1 MREPFLSASRA
12 AGSLSRSPSLFRSSP
27 LFIYVVLLFTWFL
40 LFFARRISFFPFMF
54 CGRLFVSADGL
65 PLVRHLRCLVTNQST
80 VPLRRS
86 LNYFPS
92 LHLCWW
98 MTVLFGAYEPTTS
111 CLFCDLRISFSP
123 SVHFCCSSL
132 PFFSVVLIGVFAL
145 LFSSC
150 LPVDARSIR
159 RLQRLVT
166 KQATVPP
173 RRNLN
178 CSSSLRSSSS
188 LRVCRWTPALFGA
201 YNVA

>member
-1 MREPFLSASRA
+1 MFFFFLLGFWYSSLGVFRY
-12 AGSLSRSPSLFRSSP
+12 SLS
-27 LFIYVVLLFTWFL
+27 
-40 LFFARRISFFPFMF
+40 FF
-54 CGRLFVSADGL
+54 GRLFVSADGL
-65 PLVRHLRCLVTNQST
+65 SLVRPLRCLVTNQST
-80 VPLRRS
+80 VSLRRS

-111 CLFCDLRISFSP
+111 CLFCVLRISFSP

-150 LPVDARSIR
+150 LPVDARSIW

-173 RRNLN
+173 RRNLG

-188 LRVCRWTPALFGA
+188 RRFCRWTPALFGA
-201 YNVA
+201 CNVA

>member
-1 MREPFLSASRA
+1 MLFFFLLGFWYSSLGVFRY
-12 AGSLSRSPSLFRSSP
+12 SLS
-27 LFIYVVLLFTWFL
+27 
-40 LFFARRISFFPFMF
+40 FF
-54 CGRLFVSADGL
+54 GRLFVSADGL
-65 PLVRHLRCLVTNQST
+65 SLVRPLRCLVTNQST
-80 VPLRRS
+80 VSLRRS

-98 MTVLFGAYEPTTS
+98 MAVLFGAYEPTTS

-123 SVHFCCSSL
+123 SVRFCCSSL
-132 PFFSVVLIGVFAL
+132 PFFQAFFVVVLTGVFAL

-173 RRNLN
+173 RRNLD

-188 LRVCRWTPALFGA
+188 LRFCRWTSALFGA
-201 YNVA
+201 CNVS

>member
-1 MREPFLSASRA
+1 MN
-12 AGSLSRSPSLFRSSP
+12 LFRSSL
-27 LFIYVVLLFTWFL
+27 LFSYVVLLFTWFL

-111 CLFCDLRISFSP
+111 CLFCVLRISFSP

-173 RRNLN
+173 RRNLD
-178 CSSSLRSSSS
+178 CSSPLRSSSS
-188 LRVCRWTPALFGA
+188 LRFCRWTSALFGA
-201 YNVA
+201 CNVS

>member
-1 MREPFLSASRA
+1 MLFFFLLGFWYSSLGVFRY
-12 AGSLSRSPSLFRSSP
+12 SLS
-27 LFIYVVLLFTWFL
+27 
-40 LFFARRISFFPFMF
+40 FF
-54 CGRLFVSADGL
+54 GRLFVSADGL
-65 PLVRHLRCLVTNQST
+65 SLVRPLRCLVTNQST
-80 VPLRRS
+80 VSLRRS

-98 MTVLFGAYEPTTS
+98 MAVLFGAYEPTTS

-178 CSSSLRSSSS
+178 CSSSLHLHSSFP
-188 LRVCRWTPALFGA
+188 LRFCWRTTVLFGA
-201 YNVA
+201 CNVS

>member
-1 MREPFLSASRA
+1 MLICSNMNSYLFLPLVPAYFVPAVLLGMCRSALPFV
-12 AGSLSRSPSLFRSSP
+12 P
-27 LFIYVVLLFTWFL
+27 VVLLFL
-40 LFFARRISFFPFMF
+40 FFPFFLTYFVLPF
-54 CGRLFVSADGL
+54 CSVMSFFFLLGFCYPSLGVFRSPLSFFGRLFVSADGL
-65 PLVRHLRCLVTNQST
+65 SLVRPLRCLVTNQST
-80 VPLRRS
+80 VSLRRS

-123 SVHFCCSSL
+123 SVRFCCSSL

-159 RLQRLVT
+159 RLQRRVT
-166 KQATVPP
+166 K
-173 RRNLN
+173 
-178 CSSSLRSSSS
+178 
-188 LRVCRWTPALFGA
+188 
-201 YNVA
+201 

>member
-1 MREPFLSASRA
+1 MFKYEFVLVPSVSPDLVPAYFVPAVLLGMCRSALPFV
-12 AGSLSRSPSLFRSSP
+12 P
-27 LFIYVVLLFTWFL
+27 VVLLFLFFFF
-40 LFFARRISFFPFMF
+40 FFARRISFFPFMF

-98 MTVLFGAYEPTTS
+98 MAVLFGAYEPTTS

-123 SVHFCCSSL
+123 SVRLCCSSL
-132 PFFSVVLIGVFAL
+132 PFFQAFFVVVLTGVFAL

-159 RLQRLVT
+159 RLQRRLT
-166 KQATVPP
+166 K
-173 RRNLN
+173 
-178 CSSSLRSSSS
+178 
-188 LRVCRWTPALFGA
+188 
-201 YNVA
+201 